1 MKYFFYIS
9 IFIFLFSC
17 GNITPKHKFS
27 IIYEFENIKKISD
40 NDKLETVEV
49 LNKRLDEFASNY
61 QVTLN
66 NKQQIEVKLSTDFE
80 LEAVNA
86 IVVNPGKLDF
96 WHVIKLQEL
105 GSFFIEANNFYK
117 TENDSTNPLIDLIR
131 PDSYNFGSF
140 SVAVQDTAK
149 IKTLLDNKEVKHLLP
164 IAFKQSK
171 FLFGL
176 LEEDGFLPLYLVKT
190 TPEGIAF
197 VNETHITN
205 ARQTYSTTGRPSISM
220 KMNDEGTQR
229 WDRMTEL
236 AYQRGSQI
244 AITLNDIVYSAP
256 TVSSGA
262 IKGGRTEIAGNFTV
276 QEAQDLALIFSSQ
289 KRIPKLKFVS
299 SSAITDEE
307 QD

>member
-1 MKYFFYIS
+1 MKYIYLLS
-9 IFIFLFSC
+9 IVLLFSC
-17 GNITPKHKFS
+17 GNVTPKHKYS
-27 IIYEFENIKKISD
+27 IIYEFENLINVSD
-40 NDKLETVEV
+40 IDKLETVEV

-66 NKQQIEVKLSTDFE
+66 NKQQIEIKLSTDYE

-117 TENDSTNPLIDLIR
+117 TENDSNNPLIDLIR

-164 IAFKQSK
+164 ITLKQSK

-176 LEEDGFLPLYLVKT
+176 SEGDGFLPLYLVKT

-220 KMNDEGTQR
+220 EMNDEGTQR
-229 WDRMTEL
+229 WERMTEL

-244 AITLNDIVYSAP
+244 AITLNDIIYSAP

-262 IKGGRTEIAGNFTV
+262 IKGGRTEIAGNFTI

-289 KRIPKLKFVS
+289 NRIPKLKFVN
-299 SSAITDEE
+299 SSAINDE
-307 QD
+307 Q